1 MTSFIEKPNIRAVH
15 WLKQHLNCEL
25 WAKHYMEDEDINK
38 KQKLEMTVKY
48 LDTLIKNNCVLR
60 VDYFNA
66 DTDTHN
72 IGRQY
77 GHGVQGIP
85 SAFRGLLF
93 GDNTTDIDMVNAHP
107 SILRHLCQSKNIPCP
122 YLDKYCDDRAEL
134 IANKEAT
141 KIEILRCMFKSDEL
155 KTRSSF
161 LRFFDKEM
169 KMIQEEFWNDI
180 EFKMIRD
187 GISPKRPNKIGT
199 FMAYVLQS
207 KERMILGH
215 TFQFVTKK
223 GNEICANMFD
233 GLLVYGKF
241 DLCDELNDYI
251 HTETGFP
258 IKFIT
263 KPHNSSIEVPE
274 DYVYE
279 SDEQVY
285 GSLKR
290 YYEDECKLAFIHSTG
305 EYCYEKDGVLL
316 LKRRDDMKNSLAPIT
331 FIKKDKEVSFFDT
344 WNKDKTRK
352 EYNDVGMISP
362 DMKPN
367 PNILNLWKPFYC
379 QTLKFDT
386 VISIQPILDYFMVMA
401 NGDKDVYDY
410 FLKYIKNM
418 LLFPSKP
425 QQAIC
430 LASIEQGNGKS
441 TFFKFLEALVGR
453 ERCFETKSISTDVC
467 GTFNGHFEHMVLTHL
482 EDIEPEDYRKNE
494 AELRSIINKQYMPIH
509 HKGKKS
515 VEKKNFNHLIMTTN
529 YLHTVRYTDEQR
541 RIMGVECGT
550 DYLGD
555 YDKFK
560 ELYRIIENDH
570 FLYSFYKFLL
580 DEIECPEIL
589 TKEDMPISSLMKEGC
604 EMNVDNIVSFV
615 SDLEDGKYTTLSLYA
630 MFKTF
635 TQERGYQDKRTYN
648 TFSKDLKRQVE
659 KTNAGIHS
667 KHMKNEDGKEQS
679 GYIIERR

>member
-1 MTSFIEKPNIRAVH
+1 MIQFSFGEITMKKTDKGWKKQYTPPKGWSDLVESRIIEGQHNRGILTGVKNNLTVFDFDDQEVWGKFVCDLRRLGLNENDYKAVQTKRGFHIYFQYDPDFHSSVNIKCSYSSPDSHIDCRNDGGMIIAPPTRYRDEEGKWIEYEDLGGNILPMPPEIKALLTPPKKEKREIKKKCQV
-15 WLKQHLNCEL
+15 LDDNRTLVSEL
-25 WAKHYMEDEDINK
+25 IPILSPLSENYDDWIKVGMAMKHTDPEFLDLFHEFSRQSIKYDENECDKVWESIKDGNLRLGSLLFWAKNINPEMYKEVMRYIRTDE
-38 KQKLEMTVKY
+38 
-48 LDTLIKNNCVLR
+48 
-60 VDYFNA
+60 
-66 DTDTHN
+66 
-72 IGRQY
+72 
-77 GHGVQGIP
+77 
-85 SAFRGLLF
+85 
-93 GDNTTDIDMVNAHP
+93 
-107 SILRHLCQSKNIPCP
+107 
-122 YLDKYCDDRAEL
+122 
-134 IANKEAT
+134 
-141 KIEILRCMFKSDEL
+141 
-155 KTRSSF
+155 
-161 LRFFDKEM
+161 
-169 KMIQEEFWNDI
+169 
-180 EFKMIRD
+180 
-187 GISPKRPNKIGT
+187 
-199 FMAYVLQS
+199 YVLL
-207 KERMILGH
+207 KE
-215 TFQFVTKK
+215 
-223 GNEICANMFD
+223 EW
-233 GLLVYGKF
+233 
-241 DLCDELNDYI
+241 ELM
-251 HTETGFP
+251 
-258 IKFIT
+258 
-263 KPHNSSIEVPE
+263 HN
-274 DYVYE
+274 
-279 SDEQVY
+279 
-285 GSLKR
+285 
-290 YYEDECKLAFIHSTG
+290 LAFIHSTG

-316 LKRRDDMKNSLAPIT
+316 LKRKEDIKNSMAPIT
-331 FIKKDKEVSFFDT
+331 FIKNDKEVSFFDT

-352 EYNDVGMISP
+352 EYNDVGMFSP
-362 DMKPN
+362 DMKSN

-379 QTLKFDT
+379 QTLKYDT

-467 GTFNGHFEHMVLTHL
+467 GTFNGHFEHVVLTHL

-550 DYLGD
+550 DYLGN

-560 ELYRIIENDH
+560 ELYRIIEDDH

-615 SDLEDGKYTTLSLYA
+615 SDLEDGKYTTLSLFT

-635 TQERGYQDKRTYN
+635 TQERGYQDKRTFN
-648 TFSKDLKRQVE
+648 TFAKDIKRQIE
-659 KTNAGIHS
+659 KTNSGSFS
-667 KHMKNEDGKEQS
+667 KHIKNEDGKECS
-679 GYIIERR
+679 GYVIQRRE